1 MSQLQILYF
10 KNKNWTVG
18 SGKNFFYLKTSGN
31 IFSSSKHVGIYTSL
45 CMKHWY
51 VFHKEIC
58 LVCSWI
64 DMDLSHY
71 TVTHTLVKHWN
82 EIVSF
87 WAF

>member
-1 MSQLQILYF
+1 MILQD
-10 KNKNWTVG
+10 
-18 SGKNFFYLKTSGN
+18 
-31 IFSSSKHVGIYTSL
+31 
-45 CMKHWY
+45 

-64 DMDLSHY
+64 AMDLSHYIHY